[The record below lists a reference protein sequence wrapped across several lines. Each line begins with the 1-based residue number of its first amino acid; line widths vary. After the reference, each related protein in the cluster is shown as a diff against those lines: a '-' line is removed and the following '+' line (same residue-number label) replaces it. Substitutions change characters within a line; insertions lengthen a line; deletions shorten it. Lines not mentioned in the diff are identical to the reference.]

1 MVLFYFKLD
10 SSSVLLPSKV
20 EANSMKFHFVKAQ
33 IANGAPKKYHYRNFY
48 LERFLTKGEL
58 LQTKRFNRASA
69 SAKTAKK
76 PAALIRGTQRGYSSK
91 PLKHSI
97 VERILVFKR

>member
-48 LERFLTKGEL
+48 LERF
-58 LQTKRFNRASA
+58 
-69 SAKTAKK
+69 
-76 PAALIRGTQRGYSSK
+76 
-91 PLKHSI
+91 
-97 VERILVFKR
+97 